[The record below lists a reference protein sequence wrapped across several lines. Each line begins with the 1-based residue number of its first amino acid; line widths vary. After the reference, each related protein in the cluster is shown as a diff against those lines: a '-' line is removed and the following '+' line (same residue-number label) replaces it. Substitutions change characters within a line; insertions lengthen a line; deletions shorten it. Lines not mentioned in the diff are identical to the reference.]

1 MSEETLI
8 QQPVAPTYTA
18 EFTTII
24 TGIRT
29 GTVGDLVGVVKKVEF
44 TVRGTLQGQTFEL
57 PQSCDLTE
65 PESASFAPLDQLT
78 EPLVV
83 TWVEENFDNWNGVK
97 SHIQYVLDR
106 EVSKAALESAPLP
119 WAPAPEPTPEPAT
132 EPAAE

>member
-29 GTVGDLVGVVKKVEF
+29 GTVGELVDVVKKVEF
-44 TVRGTLQGQTFEL
+44 TVRGSLQGQTFEL

-65 PESASFAPLDQLT
+65 PEAAAFKPLDQVT
-78 EPLVV
+78 EADVV
-83 TWVEENFDNWNGVK
+83 TWVEENFDNWDGVK

-106 EVSKAALESAPLP
+106 EAAKAALESKPLP
-119 WAPAPEPTPEPAT
+119 WAPAPEPTPEPA
-132 EPAAE
+132 AE